1 MRYLSVASGI
11 EAASVAWSP
20 LGWRAVG
27 FSEIEPFPSR
37 LLQHHYPDVTNFG
50 DMNNYKEWDV
60 EPFDVLIGGTPC
72 FPAHVLIQT
81 VRGTV
86 PINEVRVGDQVLTH
100 QGRYRRVLEIGSK
113 LAQTIVVRGQGASTG
128 ITTTEEHPFYARR
141 QGRVW
146 NNTRRAYDVLLDA
159 PEWVPAKDMR
169 GLRWASPTKFPALPV
184 PAFTKKGKEQEAPP
198 LTPELLWVVGRWVAD
213 GWVRTSNR
221 RGLVIIAC
229 GKKKVPDLRDAVE
242 RTCLEVSEQPQ
253 RTATRFVLHNRSL
266 ARWLVENF
274 GHGAAG
280 KSLPAW
286 LLGAEAK
293 CREAF
298 LKGYLSGDGH
308 KVSNGWRCNTVSKA
322 LSVGL
327 MLLAHSLGYSVSR
340 REVTNKRETCEIEGR
355 VVNEQP
361 YWSLSIYS
369 TSRSSIAEGD
379 HRWGLVR
386 KVDTE
391 GQVQEVFNLEV
402 EEDNSYVAD
411 GIVVHNCQS
420 FSSAGLRRGLDDP
433 RGNLALVFCGL
444 VDRFRPRYVIWEN
457 VPGALSSSGGRDFG
471 SIVGALVELGYGVCW
486 RVLDAKHFGVAQRRR
501 RVFLVASA
509 DGWPRAAAV
518 LFDSQSSLRN
528 PAPRRQRQ
536 EELAPPLKKG
546 FGDGRGSDDPLCWWD
561 GGQLN
566 QTADAVLY
574 KKQTMPEKNRF
585 PACFEGEHVRFLMP
599 EEWELLQGFP
609 WGYTDIPSASESA
622 RYKALGNSFPVPVI
636 RWLGERIQF
645 VESL

>member
-60 EPFDVLIGGTPC
+60 EPFDVLIGGTP
-72 FPAHVLIQT
+72 
-81 VRGTV
+81 
-86 PINEVRVGDQVLTH
+86 
-100 QGRYRRVLEIGSK
+100 
-113 LAQTIVVRGQGASTG
+113 
-128 ITTTEEHPFYARR
+128 
-141 QGRVW
+141 
-146 NNTRRAYDVLLDA
+146 
-159 PEWVPAKDMR
+159 
-169 GLRWASPTKFPALPV
+169 
-184 PAFTKKGKEQEAPP
+184 
-198 LTPELLWVVGRWVAD
+198 
-213 GWVRTSNR
+213 
-221 RGLVIIAC
+221 
-229 GKKKVPDLRDAVE
+229 
-242 RTCLEVSEQPQ
+242 
-253 RTATRFVLHNRSL
+253 
-266 ARWLVENF
+266 
-274 GHGAAG
+274 
-280 KSLPAW
+280 
-286 LLGAEAK
+286 
-293 CREAF
+293 
-298 LKGYLSGDGH
+298 
-308 KVSNGWRCNTVSKA
+308 
-322 LSVGL
+322 
-327 MLLAHSLGYSVSR
+327 
-340 REVTNKRETCEIEGR
+340 
-355 VVNEQP
+355 
-361 YWSLSIYS
+361 
-369 TSRSSIAEGD
+369 
-379 HRWGLVR
+379 
-386 KVDTE
+386 
-391 GQVQEVFNLEV
+391 
-402 EEDNSYVAD
+402 
-411 GIVVHNCQS
+411 CQS

-501 RVFLVASA
+501 RVFLVASV
-509 DGWPRAAAV
+509 DGWHRAAAT
-518 LFDSQSSLRN
+518 LFESESSLRN

-561 GGQLN
+561 GGQLS

-609 WGYTDIPSASESA
+609 WGYTDVPGALASD